1 MPTTITNT
9 KRSKSVI
16 RITGNTAVRINLNQL
31 STNTT
36 TELISGAEIT
46 HVTSST
52 DGKWVI
58 YRGND
63 ATAANGEPVLV
74 LFGENDIPFAQ
85 YDVSVAGANTG
96 ANLYFTN
103 SGTDG
108 TLLVMLSK
116 SATYTIDPDTGFP
129 IV

>member
-1 MPTTITNT
+1 MPTTITNS

-16 RITGNTAVRINLNQL
+16 RITGNTATRINLNQL

-36 TELISGAEIT
+36 TELVANAEIT
-46 HVTSST
+46 HVSSST
-52 DGKWVI
+52 DGKWII

-63 ATAANGEPVLV
+63 ATGEPVLS

-85 YDVSVAGANTG
+85 YDVSIAGANTG

-108 TLLVMLSK
+108 TMLVILSK
-116 SATYTIDPDTGFP
+116 TATYTIDPDTGAV
-129 IV
+129 I

>member
-1 MPTTITNT
+1 MPTTITNS

-16 RITGNTAVRINLNQL
+16 RITGNTATRVNLNQL

-36 TELISGAEIT
+36 TELVSAAEIT
-46 HVTSST
+46 HISTST
-52 DGKWVI
+52 DGKWIV

-63 ATAANGEPVLV
+63 ATGEPVLS

-85 YDVSVAGANTG
+85 YDVSVAGANTT

-108 TLLVMLSK
+108 TLVVILSK
-116 SATYTIDPDTGFP
+116 TATYTIDPDTGAT
-129 IV
+129 I

>member
-1 MPTTITNT
+1 MPTTITNS

-16 RITGNTAVRINLNQL
+16 RITGNTSTRINLSEL

-36 TELISGAEIT
+36 TELVANAEIT
-46 HVTSST
+46 NVTSST
-52 DGKWVI
+52 DGKWIV

-63 ATAANGEPVLV
+63 ATGEKVLS
-74 LFGENDIPFAQ
+74 LFGENDVPFAQ

-96 ANLYFTN
+96 ANLFFTN

-108 TLLVMLSK
+108 TILIILSK
-116 SATYTIDPDTGFP
+116 TATYTIDPDTGAT
-129 IV
+129 I

>member
-1 MPTTITNT
+1 MPTTITNS

-16 RITGNTAVRINLNQL
+16 RITGNTATRVNLNQL

-36 TELISGAEIT
+36 TELVANAEIT
-46 HVTSST
+46 HITTST
-52 DGKWVI
+52 DGKWIV
-58 YRGND
+58 YRGD
-63 ATAANGEPVLV
+63 SAAGEPVLS

-85 YDVSVAGANTG
+85 YDISVAGANTG

-108 TLLVMLSK
+108 TLVVVLSK
-116 SATYTIDPDTGFP
+116 YATYTIDPDTGAT
-129 IV
+129 I

>member
-1 MPTTITNT
+1 MPTTITNS

-16 RITGNTAVRINLNQL
+16 RITGNTATRINLNQL

-36 TELISGAEIT
+36 TELVTAAEIT
-46 HVTSST
+46 HITSST
-52 DGKWVI
+52 DGKWIV

-63 ATAANGEPVLV
+63 ATVANGEPVLV

-85 YDVSVAGANTG
+85 YDVSIAGANTG
-96 ANLYFTN
+96 ANLFFTN

-108 TLLVMLSK
+108 TILVILSK
-116 SATYTIDPDTGFP
+116 YATYTIDPDTGAT
-129 IV
+129 I

>member
-1 MPTTITNT
+1 MPTTITNS

-16 RITGNTAVRINLNQL
+16 RITGNTSTRINLSEL

-36 TELISGAEIT
+36 TELVANAEIT

-52 DGKWVI
+52 DGKWIV

-63 ATAANGEPVLV
+63 ATGEKVLS
-74 LFGENDIPFAQ
+74 LFGENDVPFAQ

-96 ANLYFTN
+96 ANLFFTN

-108 TLLVMLSK
+108 TILIILSK
-116 SATYTIDPDTGFP
+116 TATYTIDPDTGAT
-129 IV
+129 I

>member
-1 MPTTITNT
+1 MPTTITNS

-16 RITGNTAVRINLNQL
+16 RITGNTSTRINLSEL

-36 TELISGAEIT
+36 TELVANAEIT

-52 DGKWVI
+52 DGKWIV

-63 ATAANGEPVLV
+63 ATGEKVLS
-74 LFGENDIPFAQ
+74 LFGENDVPFAQ
-85 YDVSVAGANTG
+85 YDVSIAGANTG
-96 ANLYFTN
+96 ANLFFTN

-108 TLLVMLSK
+108 TILIILSK
-116 SATYTIDPDTGFP
+116 TATYTIDPDTGAV
-129 IV
+129 I

>member
-1 MPTTITNT
+1 MPTTITNS

-16 RITGNTAVRINLNQL
+16 RITGNTATRINLNQL

-36 TELISGAEIT
+36 TELVTAAEIT
-46 HVTSST
+46 HITSST
-52 DGKWVI
+52 DGKWIV

-63 ATAANGEPVLV
+63 ATGEPVLTM
-74 LFGENDIPFAQ
+74 FGENDVPFAQ
-85 YDVSVAGANTG
+85 YDVSIAGANTG

-108 TLLVMLSK
+108 TIVIILSK
-116 SATYTIDPDTGFP
+116 TATYTIDPDTGAV
-129 IV
+129 I